1 MQTDFVSQYAFRLI
15 MPLKYLIILLLA
27 FASCTADSRHPQL
40 AMADA
45 VMESAPDSAM
55 TILAD
60 VDTAALSQS
69 DKAYYSLLYTQ
80 AQIKTWVDL
89 DSDSLFRQAYEAF
102 RDHDNA
108 NLRMRAHF
116 YNAQIA
122 YNRGDMQSSMS
133 DILPAYEIAKS
144 EHDPYWTAKS
154 AEIMGDIFSK
164 TYNYPQAERYTTEA
178 AQKYK
183 EAGRELNHRYAL
195 ADLAVVYSNQRK
207 NEIGLALVDSLKTV
221 VENEQ
226 PVDSA
231 LMGYICHA
239 AVPLLFEARRLD
251 EVRVAFDTYLVNFY
265 GNEESAQAVLYR
277 SFLDLENG
285 DVQKANA
292 ESAYALRLAREEDEH
307 ASVLYG
313 LYCNAQ
319 AQGDYRSAAL
329 LCDSL
334 LWLESRIVKR
344 VVNESITVLQRD
356 FYNQKALI
364 EKKKSRTLAVLLSM
378 SICGTLIIIILLIV
392 VYRLKIRTKNA
403 ELSARLSE
411 FLYLKAKVE
420 RINHEKQQ
428 LRDSLSSSSA
438 ALIDLRQQLD
448 DKSQNEIAYGV
459 IVEQL
464 YHNQWNTFNSL
475 CNSYFDVI
483 EAGQNPTKIV
493 KDIERELKDFKNP
506 KNFKSIEQAVDRY
519 FGGIMTILR
528 SEMCGLKEDDIVL
541 LSLIFAGFSVR
552 AICLILDI
560 KYKNFYLRKSR
571 IVRRISDSDT
581 EHKELFLQR
590 LCK

>member
-1 MQTDFVSQYAFRLI
+1 M
-15 MPLKYLIILLLA
+15 
-27 FASCTADSRHPQL
+27 
-40 AMADA
+40 
-45 VMESAPDSAM
+45 
-55 TILAD
+55 
-60 VDTAALSQS
+60 
-69 DKAYYSLLYTQ
+69 
-80 AQIKTWVDL
+80 
-89 DSDSLFRQAYEAF
+89 
-102 RDHDNA
+102 
-108 NLRMRAHF
+108 
-116 YNAQIA
+116 
-122 YNRGDMQSSMS
+122 
-133 DILPAYEIAKS
+133 
-144 EHDPYWTAKS
+144 
-154 AEIMGDIFSK
+154 
-164 TYNYPQAERYTTEA
+164 
-178 AQKYK
+178 
-183 EAGRELNHRYAL
+183 
-195 ADLAVVYSNQRK
+195 
-207 NEIGLALVDSLKTV
+207 
-221 VENEQ
+221 
-226 PVDSA
+226 
-231 LMGYICHA
+231 
-239 AVPLLFEARRLD
+239 
-251 EVRVAFDTYLVNFY
+251 RVAFDTYLVNFY

-285 DVQKANA
+285 DVQKANE
-292 ESAYALRLAREEDEH
+292 ESAYALQLAIEEDEH
-307 ASVLYG
+307 ANVLYG

-319 AQGDYRSAAL
+319 AQGDYRSAAS

-403 ELSARLSE
+403 ELSAQLSE

-420 RINHEKQQ
+420 RINLEKQH

-438 ALIDLRQQLD
+438 ALTNLRQQLD